1 MSDLQID
8 KHFASGSSG
17 RSARV
22 KYHGLLN
29 QGATCYLNS
38 VLQVLFMTRPFREA
52 VERYASR
59 NSENEHIDHGLKALF
74 DDLKQRCAN
83 TSKIKRKLGID
94 KAYEEQDAAEYF
106 EKILSLTSRDAS
118 QIFHGE
124 LTHKTR
130 CSKCAKKTNTN
141 GHFWHL
147 PLELVDSNRKNCS
160 VVDSIDQYFQ
170 TSHFNG
176 ENQMYC
182 DKCDSKSD
190 ATINCQM
197 KHHPE
202 VLTLLLKRFDY
213 DYSCRSHVKYDCA
226 VDVPFALQ
234 IPKNQMYELFAV
246 VEHFGDLRSGHYT
259 ATVKSQDDERWYNFD
274 DNSVKLLDYQPFQT
288 DKTEKYHNA
297 YLLFYRKKTNM
308 QDTRQMFTNKGHP
321 SDTGRNANIKPKYDE
336 KGMEEKTVLFLVEP
350 GHEVVKRKG
359 DKTRH
364 ASLERK
370 KRSEGDEP
378 SRKRTFSARYSVRD
392 EKHQNKPGLDRE
404 EAGQWK
410 NRQGSEIQTVHED
423 IKRGDV
429 KHGTGAKTSAIKSRH
444 SKKYDSYHDGHIEER
459 SGHRQQN
466 MSTNYPQGKQGGSKM
481 LPKNKIEE
489 RREVKGEKEQ
499 KREDE
504 ETAQSK
510 KRKIIN
516 PKQED
521 EKDAFE
527 IQFAELNVNDPGMV
541 PCTKKARKV
550 IIGKKSSWWWKRFDG
565 CFSFLRRK
573 RKKMQQKNADK
584 DSRR

>member
-8 KHFASGSSG
+8 KHFVSGSFG

-22 KYHGLLN
+22 KYHGLFN
-29 QGATCYLNS
+29 QGGTCYLNS
-38 VLQVLFMTRPFREA
+38 VLQVLFMTRHFREA
-52 VERYASR
+52 VERYASK

-74 DDLKQRCAN
+74 DDLKRRCAN

-94 KAYEEQDAAEYF
+94 KAYEERDAAEYF
-106 EKILSLTSRDAS
+106 EKILSLASRDAS

-124 LTHKTR
+124 LTHQTR
-130 CSKCAKKTNTN
+130 CSKCAKKTNAN

-147 PLELVDSNRKNCS
+147 PLELVDSNAKSCS

-213 DYSCRSHVKYDCA
+213 DYSCRRHVKNDCI
-226 VDVPFALQ
+226 VDVPFVLQ

-259 ATVKSQDDERWYNFD
+259 ATIKSQDDERWYNFD

-297 YLLFYRKKTNM
+297 YLLFYRKKTTDM
-308 QDTRQMFTNKGHP
+308 QDTRQMFTDKGLP

-336 KGMEEKTVLFLVEP
+336 KGMKEKTVLFLVEP
-350 GHEVVKRKG
+350 RHEVVKRKG

-364 ASLERK
+364 VSLERK

-378 SRKRTFSARYSVRD
+378 SRKRTSSARYSVWD
-392 EKHQNKPGLDRE
+392 EKHQNKPGLDSE

-429 KHGTGAKTSAIKSRH
+429 KHGTGTKTSAIKSRH
-444 SKKYDSYHDGHIEER
+444 SKKYDSYHDSHGEER

-466 MSTNYPQGKQGGSKM
+466 MSTNDPRGKQRGSKM
-481 LPKNKIEE
+481 LAKNKIEE

-499 KREDE
+499 KWEDE
-504 ETAQSK
+504 EPAQSK
-510 KRKIIN
+510 KRKMN
-516 PKQED
+516 NHMQED
-521 EKDAFE
+521 EKEALG
-527 IQFAELNVNDPGMV
+527 IQLAGMNINTTEMV
-541 PCTKKARKV
+541 PCTKKARTVVTEKMR
-550 IIGKKSSWWWKRFDG
+550 SWWRERFIG
-565 CFSFLRRK
+565 CFSFW
-573 RKKMQQKNADK
+573 RKKRKNADK
-584 DSRR
+584 KRRR